1 MVNKR
6 TTANAMLP
14 RALYHFR
21 LQLVEQSIICYREKC
36 SKENTFSAFIK
47 NIFKFLT
54 NACHDITHL
63 DGSSLSD
70 NISDDVRLSSIVEF
84 VFLAEMV
91 KEGERFSIGPT
102 WFHSAVTL

>member
-1 MVNKR
+1 MQQGK
-6 TTANAMLP
+6 
-14 RALYHFR
+14 
-21 LQLVEQSIICYREKC
+21 
-36 SKENTFSAFIK
+36 TFSAFK

-84 VFLAEMV
+84 VFLAEMA

>member
-21 LQLVEQSIICYREKC
+21 LQLVEQSIICYRGKC
-36 SKENTFSAFIK
+36 SKEKTFSAFK

-70 NISDDVRLSSIVEF
+70 DISDDVRLSSIVEF
-84 VFLAEMV
+84 VFLAEMA

-102 WFHSAVTL
+102 RFHSAVTL